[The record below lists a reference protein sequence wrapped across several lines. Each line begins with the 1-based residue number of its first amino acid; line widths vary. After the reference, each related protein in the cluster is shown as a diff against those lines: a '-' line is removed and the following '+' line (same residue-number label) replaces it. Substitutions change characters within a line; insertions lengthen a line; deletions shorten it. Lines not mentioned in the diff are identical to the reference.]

1 MADRAKKVSELT
13 SLTAASGDD
22 LLLIVDDPSGTPATK
37 KITVDA
43 FFAGSAAA
51 NGAFANL
58 DVSDTATVNNA
69 IIANAAITDSTI
81 ANVAITDTS
90 IANVAITDASIA
102 NAVITDT
109 TITTENVTTS
119 TIGALT
125 VSSTTNLNGTSS
137 AQNLTISNFTGSTVI
152 LNSEQTPTSNP
163 LPGVNRGTF
172 FWDENYLYIA
182 FSDTHIKRVALESF
196 FFLSGT
202 LFENENVFFTGS
214 IATV

>member
-22 LLLIVDDPSGTPATK
+22 LLLIVDDPLGTPATK

-43 FFAGSAAA
+43 FFSGSVAA
-51 NGAFANL
+51 NGAFANIEIT
-58 DVSDTATVNNA
+58 DTATVNNA
-69 IIANAAITDSTI
+69 IIANVAI

-90 IANVAITDASIA
+90 IANAVITDTSIT

-109 TITTENVTTS
+109 TITTENVITS
-119 TIGALT
+119 TISTLT
-125 VSSTTNLNGTSS
+125 VNSTTVLNG
-137 AQNLTISNFTGSTVI
+137 LTTVSNFTGSNII
-152 LNSEQTPTSNP
+152 LNNEQTPTSNP

-182 FSDTHIKRVALESF
+182 FSDSHIKRVALESF

-202 LFENENVFFTGS
+202 LFENENEFFTGS